1 MRSQKGIAPVVQRGT
16 AKSVSRTDDAI
27 ASITGVMRRVWRR
40 LFGRCGKAACWWG
53 ATVGAM
59 PHVLHLAGPL
69 AGTAFVTGAGGT
81 LLFAGIGL
89 VVAIPLLWHEY
100 RHTGGWRTPVLFLA
114 ASAALFMV
122 STFVLGDLFRNDAA
136 VHPGPTDADPHP
148 QH

>member
-1 MRSQKGIAPVVQRGT
+1 MRSQEGIAPVVQRGN

-59 PHVLHLAGPL
+59 PHVLHLAAPL

-122 STFVLGDLFRNDAA
+122 STFVLDDLLRNDAA